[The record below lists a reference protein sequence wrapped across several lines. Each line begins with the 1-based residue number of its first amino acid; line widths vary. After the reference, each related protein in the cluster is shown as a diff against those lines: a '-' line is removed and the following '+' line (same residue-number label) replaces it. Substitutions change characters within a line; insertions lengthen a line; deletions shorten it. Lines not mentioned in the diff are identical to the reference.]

1 MTAAPTDTG
10 SGVLTIDLAAIAANW
25 RLLQAKV
32 RPADCAAVVKA
43 DAYGLGAAMV
53 APALLRAGCRIFFVA
68 TLDEA
73 IALRTVLDAAKGG
86 RSEAAGEDGEGA
98 VIYVLNGAPAGTAA
112 LFTAHRLRPVLN
124 SLGEIQGFAAHA
136 REIGR
141 TLPVALHV
149 DTGMSRLGLPEDE
162 LNELA
167 DDYRRLTGLRLMAVL
182 SHLACA
188 DTPANPM
195 NERQL
200 WAFRAALQRLPPA
213 AASLANSA
221 GIFLGP
227 AYHGGLVRPGIAL
240 YGGAPTAG
248 SDNPMQ
254 GVVRLQAPILQ
265 VRTIDAGTSVGY
277 GATHV
282 AARRQRIATV
292 AAGYAD
298 GLLRSLSNR
307 GSARLGQQ
315 AVPLIG
321 RVSMDLTTFDV
332 TDCPKAAACPGAMI
346 ELLGPGHPIDAA
358 AADAGTISY
367 EILTALGRRYR
378 RVYRPDEA

>member
-1 MTAAPTDTG
+1 MTPAPADTG

-25 RLLQAKV
+25 RLLQEKV
-32 RPADCAAVVKA
+32 RPAQCAAVVKA
-43 DAYGLGAAMV
+43 DAYGLGAAQV
-53 APALLRAGCRIFFVA
+53 APALLRAGCRTFFVA

-73 IALRTVLDAAKGG
+73 IALRSVLDAAQDG
-86 RSEAAGEDGEGA
+86 RTEAAGDDEGA

-112 LFTAHRLRPVLN
+112 LFPAHRLRPVLN
-124 SLGEIQGFAAHA
+124 SLAEIDHFAAHA

-149 DTGMSRLGLPEDE
+149 DTGMSRLGLPANE
-162 LNELA
+162 LDQLA

-200 WAFRAALQRLPPA
+200 WTFRAALQRLPPA

-265 VRTIDAGTSVGY
+265 VRTIDAGSSVGY

-298 GLLRSLSNR
+298 GLLRSASNR

-332 TDCPKAAACPGAMI
+332 TDCPQAMATPGALI

-358 AADAGTISY
+358 AAETGTIAY
-367 EILTALGRRYR
+367 EILTALGCRYR
-378 RVYRPDEA
+378 RVYRPDGA